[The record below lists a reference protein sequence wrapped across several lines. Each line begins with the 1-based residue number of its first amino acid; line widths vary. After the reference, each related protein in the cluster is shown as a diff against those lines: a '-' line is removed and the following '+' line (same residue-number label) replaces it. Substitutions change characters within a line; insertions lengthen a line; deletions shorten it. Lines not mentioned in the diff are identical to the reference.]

1 MHKHICAALESE
13 VMALLANQLCK
24 AWASLCRM
32 NLITET
38 CHLRSALDS
47 AIPLWHYS
55 LFILCDP
62 N

>member
-1 MHKHICAALESE
+1 MYNHICAALESG
-13 VMALLANQLCK
+13 VMALLGNQLYK

-38 CHLRSALDS
+38 CHLWSTLDS
-47 AIPLWHYS
+47 TVPLWHYS